1 MENHEKFS
9 QKLRRI
15 NEIEGYNSTIHP
27 SNDGFHLAEIRTEKA
42 MSDESIEGLKNI
54 ASLVENK
61 EEQFNDSDCRIL
73 NFKYTFHI
81 PD

>member
-27 SNDGFHLAEIRTEKA
+27 SKDGVHLAEIRTEKA
-42 MSDESIEGLKNI
+42 MSAESLTGFKNI
-54 ASLVENK
+54 AFLIENN
-61 EEQFNDSDCRIL
+61 EEQFNDSDCRTL
-73 NFKYTFHI
+73 NFKYIFQI
-81 PD
+81 PE